1 MQLALKVQST
11 LLDMLHSTTAGPLP
25 HSALGFHYAETATS
39 ISQLEAH
46 LQAALV

>member
-11 LLDMLHSTTAGPLP
+11 FLGMLHSTTARLLP
-25 HSALGFHYAETATS
+25 HSALGFYSTETTTS
-39 ISQLEAH
+39 TSQLEAH